1 MSGRVDV
8 AATLTKWRELPIKQ
22 YARTGTKAVYRPK
35 AAGKPAMAAKE
46 TD

>member
-1 MSGRVDV
+1 M
-8 AATLTKWRELPIKQ
+8 AAALTRCRELPIKQ